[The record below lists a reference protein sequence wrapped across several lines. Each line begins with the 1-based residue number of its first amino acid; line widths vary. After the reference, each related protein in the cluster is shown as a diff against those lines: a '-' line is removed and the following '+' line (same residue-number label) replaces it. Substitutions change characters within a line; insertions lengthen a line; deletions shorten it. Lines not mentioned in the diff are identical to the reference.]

1 MASPS
6 PTPTSPAVQ
15 TPAAQAHPH
24 SHSHAC
30 VLCARRKVKCDK
42 VDPCTNCRKA
52 GVPCAYA
59 SPVPQPR
66 RPRKRAA
73 DAELL
78 ARLARYEDLMRQNG
92 VDYAPHATTWVPSGL
107 EKVEVDVGVEA
118 EGEPPRS
125 HPLPLPLPQHT
136 LKSTGND
143 NDDDRPAQSSSAV
156 PHASRCL
163 WHDLPLEV
171 CHFILIE

>member
-6 PTPTSPAVQ
+6 PTPTSSAVQ
-15 TPAAQAHPH
+15 TPAAQAH

-30 VLCARRKVKCDK
+30 VLCARRKVKCDR

-52 GVPCAYA
+52 GVSCAYA
-59 SPVPQPR
+59 LPVPQPR

-92 VDYAPHATTWVPSGL
+92 VDYAPYATTWVPSGL

-118 EGEPPRS
+118 EGEQPRS
-125 HPLPLPLPQHT
+125 HPLPLPQHP

-143 NDDDRPAQSSSAV
+143 NDHDRPAQTSSAV
-156 PHASRCL
+156 PNASRCL

-171 CHFILIE
+171 CHFVPIE